1 MPLVIR
7 EAISWQLPIL
17 IYNLPVYLNYF
28 DKFNNI
34 QYKEIVDAIVIS
46 ADILNNSTKTAVS
59 GKPHKTIIR
68 PDIVAH
74 IIDKYNTQPR
84 ILRKFS
90 ILLFYFLVGIRIIAP
105 PSLTNS
111 QL

>member
-7 EAISWQLPIL
+7 EAISWQLPIW

-46 ADILNNSTKTAVS
+46 ADILNNSTKKDVS
-59 GKPHKTIIR
+59 GYSHKTIIR
-68 PDIVAH
+68 PDIVTH

-90 ILLFYFLVGIRIIAP
+90 ILLILIFWLELG
-105 PSLTNS
+105 S
-111 QL
+111 